1 MSMGAVQG
9 NGSSP
14 WPGSIATGLANRNL
28 QWETTDTKNIGFDY
42 GLLNGR
48 LSGALNYY
56 YNKTEDMLITKKLA
70 PSVGLNNPVMN
81 VGKIRNSGFE
91 MEINW
96 ADKKGDWDYNV
107 GLNLTTTSNKVL
119 ELSDPKQ
126 ALYGDGLKWGTEH
139 FPTQT
144 RVGEPIASF
153 YLYRADGIFQ
163 NEAEVAAHVNADGD
177 LLQPNA
183 RPGDIRFR
191 DVNGDGQIDEDD
203 KESCGSGMPKLEA
216 NLSAGFSYKGI
227 DFSFLLGS
235 GWGHKLY
242 NGNRYFFEGMSSG
255 TNMLAS
261 TLDAWTTS
269 NTNTSVPRA
278 VLQDP
283 NNNSRESDR
292 FLENGNFVRLRQLQ
306 IGYTLPS
313 TLLKKLFVDKLRLYV
328 SGENLF
334 TITKYSGIDPEFS
347 TEKILNTGVDKEI
360 YPFTRSYI
368 VGLQLTF

>member
-1 MSMGAVQG
+1 
-9 NGSSP
+9 
-14 WPGSIATGLANRNL
+14 
-28 QWETTDTKNIGFDY
+28 
-42 GLLNGR
+42 
-48 LSGALNYY
+48 
-56 YNKTEDMLITKKLA
+56 
-70 PSVGLNNPVMN
+70 
-81 VGKIRNSGFE
+81 
-91 MEINW
+91 
-96 ADKKGDWDYNV
+96 
-107 GLNLTTTSNKVL
+107 
-119 ELSDPKQ
+119 
-126 ALYGDGLKWGTEH
+126 
-139 FPTQT
+139 
-144 RVGEPIASF
+144 
-153 YLYRADGIFQ
+153 
-163 NEAEVAAHVNADGD
+163 
-177 LLQPNA
+177 
-183 RPGDIRFR
+183 
-191 DVNGDGQIDEDD
+191 
-203 KESCGSGMPKLEA
+203 MPKLEA

-261 TLDAWTTS
+261 TLDAWTTN
-269 NTNTSVPRA
+269 NTNTNVPRA

-306 IGYTLPS
+306 IGYTLPA
-313 TLLKKLFVDKLRLYV
+313 TVLKKLFVDKLRLYV

-334 TITKYSGIDPEFS
+334 TITNYSGIDPEFS